1 MNGASNAAAMV
12 TGVSIRSF
20 QSDGWYDHG
29 ETIDVR
35 VTFNKVVTVTGSPRL
50 ALAIGSTTR
59 QAAYRAASGASV
71 DFRYTVAD
79 PDHDTDGLSIAAG
92 ALTLNGGAISHGG
105 VAAALGLGSHALGAQ
120 ASHKV
125 DGRVG
130 RVTGVSITS
139 SPENSAGYGAGETID
154 LEVSFSDN
162 VASTQGPRLAQTASK
177 LALTIGDN
185 TRYAP
190 LKAPYLTSRWNYRSL
205 SYDTRSR
212 RRIGTRTASPSRRTR

>member
-1 MNGASNAAAMV
+1 MV

-125 DGRVG
+125 DGPRRPRDG
-130 RVTGVSITS
+130 RLHHVEPGEQRRLRRGRDHRSGSIFQRQRRQH
-139 SPENSAGYGAGETID
+139 A
-154 LEVSFSDN
+154 
-162 VASTQGPRLAQTASK
+162 
-177 LALTIGDN
+177 
-185 TRYAP
+185 
-190 LKAPYLTSRWNYRSL
+190 KAPAGADRLQTGADHRRQHRATPRSRRRTSPAGGTTGACHT
-205 SYDTRSR
+205 DTRSR